1 MSNMHVGPFG
11 KDDRRQCFNVNILN
25 DTQSESSE
33 YFVVII
39 QFCPGDQPERVD
51 INPSSGNTTIIDDDG
66 ELLKTFVKGV
76 NSKSV
81 WSRAMKFQMSTNQKM
96 YIILSESIQVKC
108 IFQSKINFQLLT
120 QSFM

>member
-25 DTQSESSE
+25 DTQSESSK
-33 YFVVII
+33 YFMVNM

-81 WSRAMKFQMSTNQKM
+81 WSRTIEYQMSTKQKM
-96 YIILSESIQVKC
+96 YFILSESIQFKMYFFSQK
-108 IFQSKINFQLLT
+108 IFVRH
-120 QSFM
+120 